1 MDVRLEEIQRLH
13 ADCSWAIDSRDA
25 QAYAALFAPDGEVR
39 VEPSGLTVTG
49 QEALTEFAAESPVG
63 VHLSGPVSPRP
74 DGSTRA
80 AFVFTHASSGR
91 VTSGYYADRYVRDG
105 AGRLVFAS
113 REVAMT
119 APAARTRAT
128 GE

>member
-13 ADCSWAIDSRDA
+13 ADCSWAIDGRDA
-25 QAYAALFAPDGEVR
+25 EAYAALFASDGEVR
-39 VEPSGLTVTG
+39 VEPSGPTVTG
-49 QEALTEFAAESPVG
+49 TEALAKFAAGSPEG

-80 AFVFTHASSGR
+80 AFIFTHSSTGQ
-91 VTSGYYADRYVRDG
+91 VSSGYYADRYVRDG
-105 AGRLVFAS
+105 SGRLVFAS
-113 REVAMT
+113 REVTMM
-119 APAARTRAT
+119 APAAKGRAT